1 MIQLIAFL
9 YPVITGILSG
19 IVPLRNKKHHHT
31 VCALIM
37 IFTDLLGILA
47 IIRAERVEILHFSE
61 KAVLSFELDDLGRF
75 ALAAVLILF
84 TAVCFYSFTYME
96 HEKRTPMFFT
106 FFFIAL
112 GAMMAVCMSADMV
125 TLYFA
130 FELATLSTVPM
141 VMHEMT
147 KESVT
152 AGLKYMFY
160 SIAGALMGLLAVFY
174 VYTCAAGTVSFRYGG
189 FLDSAK
195 IAGHEQLALI
205 VILVGI
211 IGFGTKAGM
220 YPMHGWLPT
229 AHPIAPAPASAL
241 LSGIITK
248 AGVVAIIRLVYFC
261 VGAEF
266 LRGTWVQTVWMCLAL
281 LTILMGSTMAFGE
294 ENLKKRLAY
303 STVSQIS
310 YIMLSL
316 SLLTDAGLRGG
327 LLHVFSHAC
336 AKGCLFLVAGVFI
349 YKLRIRR
356 VTELMGVGR
365 TMPLT
370 LACFTLASIS
380 LVGIPPMGGFTSKWA
395 IATAAMDSGAGVF
408 AVLGPVV
415 LLISAL
421 LTAGYLLPVM
431 VDGYFPGMVTGYE
444 DDEKAEPNAL
454 MLIPMFILCAGSLLV
469 GVFGSSFMG
478 GLVF

>member
-19 IVPLRNKKHHHT
+19 IVPLRNKKNHRL
-31 VCALIM
+31 VCGLIM
-37 IFTDLLGILA
+37 ILTDLLGILA
-47 IIRAERVEILHFSE
+47 FIRAERVEILHFSE
-61 KAVLSFELDDLGRF
+61 KAVLSFELDDLGKF
-75 ALAAVLILF
+75 ALTAVLILF

-141 VMHEMT
+141 VMHEMS

-266 LRGTWVQTVWMCLAL
+266 GFRLYGCVWR
-281 LTILMGSTMAFGE
+281 S
-294 ENLKKRLAY
+294 
-303 STVSQIS
+303 
-310 YIMLSL
+310 
-316 SLLTDAGLRGG
+316 
-327 LLHVFSHAC
+327 
-336 AKGCLFLVAGVFI
+336 
-349 YKLRIRR
+349 
-356 VTELMGVGR
+356 
-365 TMPLT
+365 
-370 LACFTLASIS
+370 
-380 LVGIPPMGGFTSKWA
+380 
-395 IATAAMDSGAGVF
+395 
-408 AVLGPVV
+408 
-415 LLISAL
+415 
-421 LTAGYLLPVM
+421 
-431 VDGYFPGMVTGYE
+431 
-444 DDEKAEPNAL
+444 
-454 MLIPMFILCAGSLLV
+454 
-469 GVFGSSFMG
+469 
-478 GLVF
+478 

>member
-19 IVPLRNKKHHHT
+19 IVPLRDKKNHRL
-31 VCALIM
+31 VCGLIM
-37 IFTDLLGILA
+37 ILTDLLGILA
-47 IIRAERVEILHFSE
+47 FIRAERVEILHFSE

-141 VMHEMT
+141 VMHEMS

-195 IAGHEQLALI
+195 IAGH
-205 VILVGI
+205 
-211 IGFGTKAGM
+211 
-220 YPMHGWLPT
+220 
-229 AHPIAPAPASAL
+229 APKP
-241 LSGIITK
+241 
-248 AGVVAIIRLVYFC
+248 VC
-261 VGAEF
+261 
-266 LRGTWVQTVWMCLAL
+266 
-281 LTILMGSTMAFGE
+281 
-294 ENLKKRLAY
+294 
-303 STVSQIS
+303 
-310 YIMLSL
+310 
-316 SLLTDAGLRGG
+316 
-327 LLHVFSHAC
+327 
-336 AKGCLFLVAGVFI
+336 
-349 YKLRIRR
+349 
-356 VTELMGVGR
+356 
-365 TMPLT
+365 
-370 LACFTLASIS
+370 
-380 LVGIPPMGGFTSKWA
+380 IPC
-395 IATAAMDSGAGVF
+395 
-408 AVLGPVV
+408 
-415 LLISAL
+415 
-421 LTAGYLLPVM
+421 TAGFRPPIRSRLHLPRPCSPV
-431 VDGYFPGMVTGYE
+431 
-444 DDEKAEPNAL
+444 
-454 MLIPMFILCAGSLLV
+454 
-469 GVFGSSFMG
+469 SSQKPVSWRSSV
-478 GLVF
+478 LSTSVSAPSS